1 MMRSRPDV
9 LVLGGG
15 GVLGEAWMMGVLA
28 GIEDATGFDLRDC
41 DYYVGTSAGAIVAA
55 HLVAGQS
62 PRRPSSFDGE
72 EDAGDRSNGARPVDG
87 LAAAGLAAARRAG
100 AWAMAAAAT
109 FAPMALGLAA
119 PGGAVARAL
128 LLGRLPRP
136 TATLGDLRRNIE
148 RLEPRFDG
156 RLRVI
161 AVDRGNGR
169 RVVFGSPGAPRA
181 AVSEA
186 VAASC
191 TVPWLFAPVTIG
203 GREYV
208 DGGVWSP
215 TNLDAAPGGRDTH
228 VLCLNPTANVPGATG
243 VLAVVRGVSRT
254 AVSLES
260 LALRRRGAAV
270 RMLAPSQECAEIMGT
285 NYMDREPRGRVLSAG
300 YRQGLAFVT
309 VSARVT
315 PKPPQLSLPRPRP

>member
-41 DYYVGTSAGAIVAA
+41 DYYVGTSAGSIVAA
-55 HLVAGQS
+55 HLAAGQS
-62 PRRPSSFDGE
+62 PRRPSSFDGDE
-72 EDAGDRSNGARPVDG
+72 ELMPANGARPVDG
-87 LAAAGLAAARRAG
+87 LAAAGVAAARRAG
-100 AWAMAAAAT
+100 AWAVAAAAT
-109 FAPMALGLAA
+109 FAPLALGLAA
-119 PGGAVARAL
+119 PGGAMARAL
-128 LLGRLPRP
+128 LLRRLPRP
-136 TATLGDLRRNIE
+136 KDTLGDLRRSIE

-156 RLRVI
+156 RLRVA
-161 AVDRGNGR
+161 AVDRRNGR
-169 RVVFGSPGAPRA
+169 RVVFGSPRAPRA
-181 AVSEA
+181 GVPEA

-191 TVPWLFAPVTIG
+191 TVPWLFAPVNIG

-215 TNLDAAPGGRDTH
+215 TNLDAAPAGRDTH
-228 VLCLNPTANVPGATG
+228 VLCLNPTASIQGSNG
-243 VLAVVRGVSRT
+243 LLSVVRGVSRT
-254 AVSLES
+254 AVSVEA

-270 RMLAPSQECAEIMGT
+270 QMLAPNLECAEAMGT
-285 NYMDREPRGRVLSAG
+285 NFMDREPRGQVLAAG

-309 VSARVT
+309 GSVRVT
-315 PKPPQLSLPRPRP
+315 PRPPQPSLPRPRP